1 MSTYLVA
8 FYVGEFVPNRGNDS
22 RVNVYTRKD
31 HANQTKYIMTEA
43 SKHLDALSKY
53 TGIEYTL
60 PKMDLLAVPDLS
72 FEAMEYWGLN
82 IYR

>member
-1 MSTYLVA
+1 MSTYSVA

-22 RVNVYTRKD
+22 RVTVYTRKD
-31 HANQTKYIMTEA
+31 YANQTEYIISEA
-43 SKHLDALSKY
+43 SKHLDSLSKY

-60 PKMDLLAVPDLS
+60 PKIDLLAVPDLS
-72 FEAMEYWGLN
+72 FEAMENWGLN